1 MVSLLGSIDSSIKT
15 FLNQIFESVGIAGFL
30 AIILGVEALFILLFA
45 IKTVFSYE
53 ARLKRSLDK
62 LNKWLFTNKKIDENN
77 IAEFNALVK
86 KGPKRLVYY
95 WQQYILYRD
104 GGPANYLTE
113 ENVIEKPLK
122 TSSWKNN
129 IRNLMLLTGVW
140 SVISLIL
147 GFATQP
153 TQAFSAQVVAYALIY
168 PALVLLLGCIAVFF
182 IKGKRVINLDDIYH
196 MYHLF
201 SRFLTN
207 ACAELTPYI
216 DFDLLFTAKEI
227 ENGNPQL
234 REYYEQRARKAKEEF
249 ETAKKNEVKP
259 SDFNFENVG
268 VDGALLLDRAMKE
281 SEIYINKRTTT
292 LSQIAQVEAQK
303 DALRRNYE
311 NVQMDLQRKIQASK
325 ENIQKLIEQQAAT
338 TSRIEVG
345 LLKQQQ
351 DKEISKQASLQKDYD
366 QEESRYKSSKEE
378 LDKEIERLNVI
389 LKDCLEVATKG
400 MVSEYHSFFEKVM
413 RSAYK
418 VAEKKVIDEKNDLV
432 KERDKNEEELIN
444 VQTQIKRLMDENV
457 TLRSRLEKYDPEYQQ
472 NTQTPEGHYDE
483 KGNFIYADGSY
494 HDTEGLFHDVDG
506 KVYDMNGVLVSKD
519 ENPEQIKEKEEKQIV
534 EDQINQFG
542 SYVSEDQLN
551 KEMPTETETE
561 KPATPVENK
570 FEEIVAKP
578 DVDNSLERLIED
590 AVTKDETANVEE
602 KKESDLPEVKEESK
616 PQEEAKP
623 EEVKQEETVEKP
635 EETVAPKRGRG
646 RPRKTETAEKV
657 EEKSTEP
664 KRGRGRP
671 RKTESTEKPE
681 KEEAPKSEKEE
692 SSPKRGRG
700 RPRKTETAEKAEEKP
715 AEPKRGRGRP
725 KKVQPVNEEN
735 TDSISKINDMI
746 NDEEEKLNDMKEKIN
761 SQIDEALNSEN
772 LSEIDKEKDEIMKSI
787 EALQEQANNAKANGE
802 SEEELSKI
810 NQRLDDLIKQLASL
824 NENK

>member
-15 FLNQIFESVGIAGFL
+15 FLNQIFESIGIVGFL
-30 AIILGVEALFILLFA
+30 AIILGVEALFILLFS
-45 IKTVFSYE
+45 IKTIFSYE

-104 GGPANYLTE
+104 GGPTNYLTE

-129 IRNLMLLTGVW
+129 VRNLMLLTGVW

-147 GFATQP
+147 GFASQP
-153 TQAFSAQVVAYALIY
+153 TQAFSAQVVAYALMY
-168 PALVLLLGCIAVFF
+168 PAFVLLLGLIAVLF

-196 MYHLF
+196 LYHLF

-249 ETAKKNEVKP
+249 ESAKKNEVKP
-259 SDFNFENVG
+259 SDFDFENVG

-281 SEIYINKRTTT
+281 SETYINKRTTT

-366 QEESRYKSSKEE
+366 QEESRYKSSKDE
-378 LDKEIERLNVI
+378 LDKEIEKLNVI
-389 LKDCLEVATKG
+389 LKDSLEVATKG
-400 MVSEYHSFFEKVM
+400 MVSEYRSFFEKVM

-418 VAEKKVIDEKNDLV
+418 VAEKKVIEEKNNLV

-457 TLRSRLEKYDPEYQQ
+457 TLRSRLSQFDPEYQQ

-483 KGNFIYADGSY
+483 QGNFIYADGSF
-494 HDTEGLFHDVDG
+494 HDTEGFFHDVDG

-519 ENPEQIKEKEEKQIV
+519 ENPEELKQKEEQQIV
-534 EDQINQFG
+534 NDQINSFG
-542 SYVSEDQLN
+542 AYVDENQKSEEIVEP
-551 KEMPTETETE
+551 KEENIQ
-561 KPATPVENK
+561 PVIENT
-570 FEEIVAKP
+570 FEEITKKP

-590 AVTKDETANVEE
+590 AVNKDASEETTDVAVQNSEE
-602 KKESDLPEVKEESK
+602 KKEESVGAI
-616 PQEEAKP
+616 QTEG
-623 EEVKQEETVEKP
+623 EEVEHKRGRGRPRKVVTEEEKNKLQE
-635 EETVAPKRGRG
+635 PKRGRG
-646 RPRKTETAEKV
+646 RPRKTETAESADKPTTENKSAKSNATDVDAPKRGRGRPRKV
-657 EEKSTEP
+657 VTEEEKNKSQEP

-671 RKTESTEKPE
+671 RK
-681 KEEAPKSEKEE
+681 
-692 SSPKRGRG
+692 
-700 RPRKTETAEKAEEKP
+700 
-715 AEPKRGRGRP
+715 
-725 KKVQPVNEEN
+725 VQPN
-735 TDSISKINDMI
+735 TEDTNDSISKINDLI
-746 NDEEEKLNDMKEKIN
+746 NDEEEKLNNMKETIN
-761 SQIDEALNSEN
+761 SQINQVLNQDN
-772 LSEIDKEKDEIMKSI
+772 LNEIDKEKDEIMKSI
-787 EALQEQANNAKANGE
+787 ESLQEQANNARENGE
-802 SEEELSKI
+802 SEEELAKI
-810 NQRLDDLIKQLASL
+810 NKRLEDLIKELASL
-824 NENK
+824 NNK